1 MGSRPDSDRT
11 EPRLLSWQMDPD
23 IFITIAFSSFV
34 FVAGMVGLILMT
46 VMLVR
51 SHRRAEGPYEQ
62 EEPAAATAQ
71 TPRRSSQR
79 TPRRSYARRVH
90 DRSRRSRDR
99 T

>member
-1 MGSRPDSDRT
+1 
-11 EPRLLSWQMDPD
+11 MDPD
-23 IFITIAFSSFV
+23 IFITIAFSSLV

-62 EEPAAATAQ
+62 EEPSAAAPQA
-71 TPRRSSQR
+71 PRRAPER
-79 TPRRSYARRVH
+79 TPGRSHASRVH
-90 DRSRRSRDR
+90 DRSRRSRVR

>member
-1 MGSRPDSDRT
+1 
-11 EPRLLSWQMDPD
+11 MDPD

-34 FVAGMVGLILMT
+34 FVAGMVGLIVMT

-62 EEPAAATAQ
+62 EEPSEAAAQA
-71 TPRRSSQR
+71 PRRSPQR
-79 TPRRSYARRVH
+79 TPGRAYARRVH
-90 DRSRRSRDR
+90 HRSRRSRVR